1 MVYNP
6 NYLETHSGG
15 ETVGSFLHVYITL
28 IFLYTAVVMDLRTGR
43 IPNRWICVGLAAG
56 TVLLLS
62 PQSALGPGSFFLGFL
77 IPFLIGWIP
86 FRMRAIG
93 AGDIKLFFVVGC
105 LNGGEDVF
113 YCIFFSFLLGAG
125 ISLSKLLS
133 LRQLKAGLMNCFQYF
148 INMLIQKKV
157 YMYPGAREKSH
168 TIHFSA
174 AIFLG
179 YIVWLGVKACK
190 VILLL

>member
-15 ETVGSFLHVYITL
+15 EAIGSFLPVYITL
-28 IFLYTAVVMDLRTGR
+28 IFLYIAVVMDFRTGR
-43 IPNRWICVGLAAG
+43 IPNKWICVGLAAG
-56 TVLLLS
+56 TVLLLN
-62 PQSALGPGSFFLGFL
+62 PQSALEAGSFLLGFL

-93 AGDIKLFFVVGC
+93 AGDIKLFLVVGC

-133 LRQLKAGLMNCFQYF
+133 LRQLKASLMNCFQYF

-157 YMYPGAREKSH
+157 YMYPEAREKSH
-168 TIHFSA
+168 MIHFST

-179 YIVWLGVKACK
+179 YIAWLGVKACRA
-190 VILLL
+190 VLLL